1 MRNPHRMLG
10 IFGVIS
16 TGVGFICALYTVT
29 AILGYITYGSELKGS
44 ITLNLSDDPLD
55 FSVKVMLLL
64 MTYCGY
70 LIQHYPIFQTIW
82 PLMQRRL
89 STMPK
94 CISLIANYTT
104 RYATVE
110 VNQLHALSMRVA
122 DTVRATTS
130 PNNQSS
136 LKPSSRL
143 PPQPTRPHL
152 SCSVTLTDI
161 FLFLSVLNYFVLVL
175 LACSIP
181 NLAEIIPIIGV
192 TTGMLLAFVFPA
204 VLESVVFWDQW
215 RERGYF
221 VLILYNAFN
230 AVYILA
236 GIFFLVLGVYAN
248 VEHII
253 NS

>member
-1 MRNPHRMLG
+1 MMPFFILLTSVQNVFLMSIISLVGNVLVIIALAIVLVRLALTKHIPLSDLAGATTVADAAMAAGSITYAYTAQAVILPLENQMRNPHRMLG

-104 RYATVE
+104 RYATVI
-110 VNQLHALSMRVA
+110 LH
-122 DTVRATTS
+122 T
-130 PNNQSS
+130 
-136 LKPSSRL
+136 
-143 PPQPTRPHL
+143 
-152 SCSVTLTDI
+152 
-161 FLFLSVLNYFVLVL
+161 
-175 LACSIP
+175 
-181 NLAEIIPIIGV
+181 
-192 TTGMLLAFVFPA
+192 
-204 VLESVVFWDQW
+204 
-215 RERGYF
+215 
-221 VLILYNAFN
+221 
-230 AVYILA
+230 
-236 GIFFLVLGVYAN
+236 
-248 VEHII
+248 
-253 NS
+253 